1 MSRAT
6 FFKNSDLFRGFLKN
20 PLWIFARA
28 QDISRHLKRFIPS
41 AFFLSVLCFPIAS
54 SAGDYFQAKQVDGR
68 WWLIAPDGSRF
79 ISKGVTTVQFSQ
91 DRILNTEVSPYGDT
105 NKAKYGTAEAWR
117 TAVAGR
123 LLDWSFNTLGAW
135 SDAKV
140 SSAAK
145 NGRRLAYA
153 PILNFGSA
161 FVASRQN
168 GNAWLK
174 GVFPDV
180 FDPNFKKSAME
191 HAVKIVSP
199 LKDDPWVLGWFTD
212 NELRWGPDWRGS
224 DELLTL
230 FLSLPPGEPGK
241 KAAVETVRKRYGDVA
256 KFNDVW
262 NTTFHSWEGLENA
275 PAVKPPF
282 VRKGMFAQNE
292 ETERRANEA
301 DPKRAAYV
309 ADCEA
314 FLANLAEQYFRITSE
329 AIKSADPHHMNFGC
343 RFAYV
348 PPKPVIAAAAKYL
361 DVISFNCYA
370 ADPRPVIKRYSA
382 FGKPLIIGEFSFR
395 GEDAGLP
402 NTKGAGG
409 KYQTQAERAAAFEK
423 FVTLALAEPGLVGYH
438 WFEHADE
445 PKEGRFD
452 GENSNYGLVDIKDE
466 PYLELTG
473 TMARVNRNAEKLH

>member
-28 QDISRHLKRFIPS
+28 QDISRHLKRFVPS

-199 LKDDPWVLGWFTD
+199 LKESSKYMYIDKWLFFRCAKYYILT
-212 NELRWGPDWRGS
+212 NNILLHILRRLENYYTSDLCTPSRGA
-224 DELLTL
+224 LLT
-230 FLSLPPGEPGK
+230 GR
-241 KAAVETVRKRYGDVA
+241 VVY
-256 KFNDVW
+256 
-262 NTTFHSWEGLENA
+262 
-275 PAVKPPF
+275 
-282 VRKGMFAQNE
+282 
-292 ETERRANEA
+292 
-301 DPKRAAYV
+301 
-309 ADCEA
+309 
-314 FLANLAEQYFRITSE
+314 
-329 AIKSADPHHMNFGC
+329 
-343 RFAYV
+343 
-348 PPKPVIAAAAKYL
+348 
-361 DVISFNCYA
+361 YA
-370 ADPRPVIKRYSA
+370 
-382 FGKPLIIGEFSFR
+382 
-395 GEDAGLP
+395 
-402 NTKGAGG
+402 
-409 KYQTQAERAAAFEK
+409 
-423 FVTLALAEPGLVGYH
+423 
-438 WFEHADE
+438 
-445 PKEGRFD
+445 
-452 GENSNYGLVDIKDE
+452 
-466 PYLELTG
+466 
-473 TMARVNRNAEKLH
+473 